1 MGEAGQVLMQAAT
14 SHLQPTI
21 AQRKCG
27 LVLPDHL
34 IFFFPR
40 KGRIMKILFDEI
52 FKCLI
57 VINQFTNL

>member
-1 MGEAGQVLMQAAT
+1 MGEAGQVLMQAAI

-34 IFFFPR
+34 IFFFPE
-40 KGRIMKILFDEI
+40 KAEL
-52 FKCLI
+52 
-57 VINQFTNL
+57 

>member
-34 IFFFPR
+34 IFFFPE
-40 KGRIMKILFDEI
+40 KAEL
-52 FKCLI
+52 
-57 VINQFTNL
+57 